1 MHMGENEDNPYL
13 QQEIMSAS
21 PARLRWMLIKRAQEL
36 TGLVEHL
43 WNINDFAQSQ
53 QWFLRIREIAGE
65 LLDGV
70 KDANHPLS
78 TPISDFYLFL
88 LQMTF
93 EIEHNRDSSQL
104 KLLGELLAIEA
115 ETWRMVV
122 EKVCAESMATTNSTA
137 LFPMLNAGFDASN
150 GESFSLE
157 V

>member
-1 MHMGENEDNPYL
+1 MHMGEYEDNPYL

-36 TGLVEHL
+36 AGLVGYL
-43 WNINDFAQSQ
+43 WSINDFAQSQ
-53 QWFLRIREIAGE
+53 QWFLRIREIFGE

-93 EIEHNRDSSQL
+93 EIENNRDSSRL

-115 ETWRMVV
+115 ETWRMVI
-122 EKVCAESMATTNSTA
+122 EKVGAESMATSNSTA
-137 LFPMLNAGFDASN
+137 VFPSLDAGFDASN